1 MFNLGDESKVT
12 CNYCGKTISRG
23 KAGALPKMMSNSSMF
38 SHLASKH
45 ADANTARAKREQDKK
60 EVKTAQEERIK
71 ARDETALA
79 KISIYSLKTQSKR
92 KEFLDMVRLNPSL
105 THHHTVSYHIYQ
117 FKIIVLILL
126 SSGLAGD

>member
-1 MFNLGDESKVT
+1 MKRVILMTV
-12 CNYCGKTISRG
+12 
-23 KAGALPKMMSNSSMF
+23 
-38 SHLASKH
+38 
-45 ADANTARAKREQDKK
+45 TARTKREQDKK
-60 EVKTAQEERIK
+60 EVKMAQEERIK

-105 THHHTVSYHIYQ
+105 THHHAVSYHIYH